1 MADAITDSYPFHI
14 NDMLSYLVSVGG
26 SDLHLSAGT
35 TPSFRIDGDLVRR
48 EDLPPIPPRLLQEMV
63 YSVLTQSQRE
73 RFEENLELDSSYS
86 VPKLGRFRM
95 NVLRQRGSVGTVFR
109 FIPYQIASISELGL
123 PSVISSFAELPRGL
137 VIVTGPTGSGKSTT
151 LAAIVDQINASR
163 ACHIVTIEDP
173 IEFLHKS
180 KRSLVDQ
187 REVGT
192 DTKSFASA
200 LRHVL
205 RQDPDVILVG
215 EMRDLETVSSAIT
228 AAETGH
234 LVMGSLH
241 TQDAPQAVDR
251 MIDIFPTNQQSQVR
265 IQLASTIQG
274 IVTQQLLRRA
284 SGTGRVA
291 ATEVIVGTP
300 AVRNLIREGKTHQI
314 YSAMQAGAQFGM
326 QTMDSSLAKLHR
338 QGEVSL
344 KEALSASS
352 SPEEVRRLLGSG
364 NGVVGNI
371 RV

>member
-1 MADAITDSYPFHI
+1 LLESYPAHI
-14 NDMLSYLVSVGG
+14 NELLSYLVSAGG
-26 SDLHLSAGT
+26 SDLHLSAGS
-35 TPSFRIDGDLVRR
+35 PPNFRVDGDLVQR
-48 EDLPPIPPRLLQEMV
+48 EDLPPIPPRVLQEMV

-73 RFEENLELDSSYS
+73 RFEENLELDTAYS
-86 VPKLGRFRM
+86 VVNLGRFRM
-95 NVLRQRGSVGTVFR
+95 NVLKQRGSIGTVFR
-109 FIPYQIASISELGL
+109 FIPYKIASVEELGL
-123 PSVISSFAELPRGL
+123 PFVVSSFAELPRGL

-151 LAAIVDQINASR
+151 LAAIVDQINSSR
-163 ACHIVTIEDP
+163 PSHIVTIEDP
-173 IEFLHKS
+173 IEFLHSS

-241 TQDAPQAVDR
+241 TQDAPQAIDR

-274 IVTQQLLRRA
+274 IVTQQLLPHA
-284 SGTGRVA
+284 SGRGRVA
-291 ATEVIVGTP
+291 AVEVVVGTP

-326 QTMDSSLAKLHR
+326 QTMDSCLAKLHQ
-338 QGEVSL
+338 QGKVTL
-344 KEALSASS
+344 KAALSASS

-371 RV
+371 RI